1 MGADRAAAAVL
12 ARAGSWSRPV
22 PDGLF
27 LPGILYV
34 LHNDIAWQLLL
45 LKLGPAR
52 GGPVG
57 GGWGGGRRVSVSHHR
72 APVTEAP

>member
-1 MGADRAAAAVL
+1 MGADRAVAAVL

-52 GGPVG
+52 AGPV
-57 GGWGGGRRVSVSHHR
+57 GGGRRVSVSHHR
-72 APVTEAP
+72 ASVTEAP